1 MPDPIAPPRPQLSPT
16 DGVPPDAPAPGHAAV
31 DQRAPVIAGHAHVA
45 GRGRS
50 DAAPL
55 ADRLLAPFRR
65 FAALEAAGGLVLLAC
80 TAVALAWANSP
91 WAESYHHLWETRLA
105 VTVGGRT
112 LGTTLHHL
120 INDGLMAVFFFLVG
134 LEIKREMLV
143 GALASARRAALPV
156 AAALGGMLV
165 PAAFY
170 AAVNARGPG
179 ASGWGVPMATDIAFA
194 LGVLALLGSRV
205 PVTLKVFLA
214 ALAIA
219 DDIGAVLVIA
229 AFYSGGV
236 AWGALGL
243 AAALL
248 AAAFGANWAGVRRP
262 WAYALLGVPLWG
274 AVMASGVHAT
284 VAGVLLA
291 FAIPARTRVDE
302 PEFLAEA
309 RQSLDDFDAALGP
322 PAPGSER
329 LARLVLTNGASQEAL
344 HCLEELTEAAQPP
357 LHRMEHALHGAVA
370 FGVMPLFALAN
381 AGVTLGGGADGGGAL
396 AALARALATPV
407 ALGVILG
414 LVLGKPL
421 GITLGAWL
429 AVRLGVAER
438 PAGVGWGAIHG
449 VSWLGGIGF
458 TMALFVAGLAFP
470 GTAGAALLGEAK
482 LGILAASLAAGL
494 VGWLLLRG
502 PLGGP
507 RRP

>member
-1 MPDPIAPPRPQLSPT
+1 MTSSLLPPPAAA
-16 DGVPPDAPAPGHAAV
+16 GVPAEPPP
-31 DQRAPVIAGHAHVA
+31 
-45 GRGRS
+45 
-50 DAAPL
+50 APL
-55 ADRLLAPFRR
+55 AERLLAPFRR

-91 WAESYHHLWETRLA
+91 WAGAYHHLWERRVAL
-105 VTVGGRT
+105 TVGGWSA
-112 LGTTLHHL
+112 GATLHHL

-134 LEIKREMLV
+134 LEIKREVLV
-143 GALASARRAALPV
+143 GALGSARRAALPV

-165 PAAFY
+165 PAAAY
-170 AAVNARGPG
+170 ALVNAGGPG
-179 ASGWGVPMATDIAFA
+179 AAGWGVPMATDIAFA
-194 LGVLALLGSRV
+194 LGVLALLGDRV
-205 PVTLKVFLA
+205 PVELKVFLA

-229 AFYSGGV
+229 AFYAGGV
-236 AWGALGL
+236 AWGPLGL

-248 AAAFGANWAGVRRP
+248 AGAFAANAAGVRRP

-274 AVMASGVHAT
+274 AVLASGVHAT

-302 PEFLAEA
+302 PGFLAEA
-309 RQSLDDFDAALGP
+309 RRSLDDFDQALGP
-322 PAPGSER
+322 VTPGADQLAER
-329 LARLVLTNGASQEAL
+329 VLTNAASQEAL

-357 LHRMEHALHGAVA
+357 LHRIEHALHGVVA

-381 AGVTLGGGADGGGAL
+381 AGVTLGGGVGLTA
-396 AALARALATPV
+396 PV
-407 ALGVILG
+407 TLGVVLG
-414 LVLGKPL
+414 LVLGKPV

-438 PAGVGWGAIHG
+438 PAGVSWRAIHG

-470 GTAGAALLGEAK
+470 GPAGAALLAEAK
-482 LGILAASLAAGL
+482 LGILVASLAAGV
-494 VGWLLLRG
+494 VGWALLRG
-502 PLGGP
+502 GSRAG
-507 RRP
+507 RG

>member
-1 MPDPIAPPRPQLSPT
+1 MSAPVTTPPSAPGAPLPPHPGPVGRPRPAAAA
-16 DGVPPDAPAPGHAAV
+16 DGPAFTP
-31 DQRAPVIAGHAHVA
+31 
-45 GRGRS
+45 
-50 DAAPL
+50 APL

-91 WAESYHHLWETRLA
+91 WAAGYHHLWETRVG
-105 VTVGGRT
+105 VTVGG
-112 LGTTLHHL
+112 LSLSASLHHL

-134 LEIKREMLV
+134 LEIKREVLV

-156 AAALGGMLV
+156 AAAVGGMVV
-165 PAAFY
+165 PAACY
-170 AAVNARGPG
+170 ALVNAGGPG
-179 ASGWGVPMATDIAFA
+179 AAGWGVPMATDIAFA
-194 LGVLALLGSRV
+194 LGVLALLGDRV

-236 AWGALGL
+236 HWGALGL
-243 AAALL
+243 AGALL
-248 AAAFGANWAGVRRP
+248 AAAFAANAAGVRRP

-274 AVMASGVHAT
+274 AVTASGVHAT

-302 PEFLAEA
+302 PRFLAEA
-309 RQSLDDFDAALGP
+309 RRSLDDFDTALGP
-322 PAPGSER
+322 PEPGADR
-329 LARLVLTNGASQEAL
+329 LARAVLTNAASQEAL

-357 LHRMEHALHGAVA
+357 LHRMEHALHGVVA

-381 AGVTLGGGADGGGAL
+381 AGVTLAGAGDDGAGPPGAF
-396 AALARALATPV
+396 AALAQALATPV
-407 ALGVILG
+407 ALGVVLG
-414 LVLGKPL
+414 LVVGKPL

-429 AVRLGVAER
+429 AVRLGVAEQ
-438 PAGVGWGAIHG
+438 PAGVGWRAIHG
-449 VSWLGGIGF
+449 VAWLGGIGF

-470 GTAGAALLGEAK
+470 GTTGAALLGEAK
-482 LGILAASLAAGL
+482 LGILAASFLAGG
-494 VGWLLLRG
+494 VGYLLLRSPRG
-502 PLGGP
+502 APLGAG
-507 RRP
+507 RPPDRA